1 MTSAQRLAG
10 LMVAQAL
17 ALSSA
22 PLMVFIG
29 GLIGAQLHPD
39 PSFSTLPIA
48 AMIIGMASAVWPAS
62 RLAGRYG
69 RRPIFVGAMLVGVVS
84 SLLAAFAV
92 YQFSFW
98 GFTASAWLF
107 GCVGA
112 VIQQFRFLAMS
123 FVPQDQKASAA
134 SKLLLAGLASA
145 FIGPELSSL
154 AEYFPTLGFA
164 AAFVGLSLC
173 MLLAGVVLLFVV
185 PVKTSV
191 NTAIKEAEPR
201 SWPELFRQPDLILAM
216 SAAAVAYVV
225 MSFVMTATPLSMTTL
240 SGHNVGDAKWI
251 IQNHIV
257 AMFLPSLFTGRLVGY
272 FGIHRVMLVGLL
284 LFVCSLCIGA
294 YDESLLHYLCS
305 LILLGVG
312 WNFLFVTGTAL
323 LAQCYQSGDAAKVQ
337 GMNDM
342 LVFGTQAIGSLGS
355 GAILLMFGWQ
365 ALLLIAATGLVWLAL
380 VMSWNYHL
388 RHNN

>member
-123 FVPQDQKASAA
+123 FVPQDQQASAA

-154 AEYFPTLGFA
+154 AEYFPALGFA
-164 AAFVGLSLC
+164 AAFIGLS
-173 MLLAGVVLLFVV
+173 
-185 PVKTSV
+185 PVSYTHLTLPTS
-191 NTAIKEAEPR
+191 
-201 SWPELFRQPDLILAM
+201 DL
-216 SAAAVAYVV
+216 V
-225 MSFVMTATPLSMTTL
+225 
-240 SGHNVGDAKWI
+240 
-251 IQNHIV
+251 
-257 AMFLPSLFTGRLVGY
+257 
-272 FGIHRVMLVGLL
+272 
-284 LFVCSLCIGA
+284 
-294 YDESLLHYLCS
+294 
-305 LILLGVG
+305 
-312 WNFLFVTGTAL
+312 
-323 LAQCYQSGDAAKVQ
+323 
-337 GMNDM
+337 
-342 LVFGTQAIGSLGS
+342 
-355 GAILLMFGWQ
+355 
-365 ALLLIAATGLVWLAL
+365 
-380 VMSWNYHL
+380 
-388 RHNN
+388 